1 MAKTLA
7 TQRSLKY
14 LRDRGWQCAIVEKWL
29 PARGTMKFG
38 IRQDVWGFG
47 DILACR
53 PNTYG
58 GTCPHCTGGIC
69 NYCFGRRQL
78 LVSEKTVAL
87 IQTFPMARWKDHAEK
102 LAAIPELQN
111 WKESGGIVLMHGWAF
126 KPKDGVRGAK
136 KVWTLREEQL

>member
-14 LRDRGWQCAIVEKWL
+14 LRDNGWQCAIVEKWI
-29 PARGTMKFG
+29 PPRGNMKFG

-53 PNTYG
+53 RVPDYQ
-58 GTCPHCTGGIC
+58 I
-69 NYCFGRRQL
+69 
-78 LVSEKTVAL
+78 AL
-87 IQTFPMARWKDHAEK
+87 IQTFPLARWKDHMVK
-102 LAAIPELQN
+102 LRAIPELRFWQLC
-111 WKESGGIVLMHGWAF
+111 GGIVLMHGWAF

-136 KVWTLREEQL
+136 KVWTLREETL